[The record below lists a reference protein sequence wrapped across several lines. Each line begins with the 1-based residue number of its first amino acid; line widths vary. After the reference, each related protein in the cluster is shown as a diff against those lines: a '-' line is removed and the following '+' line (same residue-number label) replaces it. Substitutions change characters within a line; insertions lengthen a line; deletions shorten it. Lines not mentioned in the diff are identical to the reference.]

1 MNRMNRTNKM
11 KAKKSL
17 GQNFLQDKS
26 VLAKIIETADISSS
40 DEIVEVGPGHGI
52 LTEELAKSAKKVT
65 TIELDDRLIPGLKVV
80 FALHDNIELIHQNAL
95 DFPPP
100 STPYKLVANIP
111 YYITSPLISHFLHT
125 KNRPTKIVLL
135 VQKEVAEKICADK
148 KLNVLAIHVQNFGK
162 PRIVSIVPPSAF
174 RPRPKVDSAILE
186 IDVFEKPF
194 IQDYKTFFKLA
205 HQAFSLSRK
214 KLSNSLHQH
223 KEALTKLN
231 LQDKRAEHL
240 TLEDWKELQNTL

>member
-1 MNRMNRTNKM
+1 M

-26 VLAKIIETADISSS
+26 VLAKIIKTADLSPH
-40 DEIVEVGPGHGI
+40 DEIIEVGPGHGI
-52 LTEELAKSAKKVT
+52 LTEELAASAKKVT
-65 TIELDDRLIPGLKVV
+65 TIELDDRLIPILKEK
-80 FALHDNIELIHQNAL
+80 FAHLKNIELIHQNAL

-125 KNRPTKIVLL
+125 ENRPTKIVLL

-162 PRIVSIVPPSAF
+162 PHLIATVPPSAF
-174 RPRPKVDSAILE
+174 KPAPKVDSAIIE
-186 IDVFEKPF
+186 IEVYKKPL
-194 IQDYKTFFKLA
+194 IEDYKSLFKLV
-205 HQAFSLSRK
+205 HQAFSQKRK
-214 KLSNSLHQH
+214 KLSNSLHHLKPQL
-223 KEALTKLN
+223 KKLGLLDLRPEN
-231 LQDKRAEHL
+231 L
-240 TLEDWKELQNTL
+240 TLKDWGKLQNSL

>member
-1 MNRMNRTNKM
+1 M

-26 VLAKIIETADISSS
+26 VLDKIIETADLTST
-40 DEIVEVGPGHGI
+40 DEIIEVGPGHGI

-65 TIELDDRLIPGLKVV
+65 TIELDDRLIPNLKVI

-125 KNRPTKIVLL
+125 PDRPTKIVLL
-135 VQKEVAEKICADK
+135 VQKEVAEKICVDK
-148 KLNVLAIHVQNFGK
+148 KMNVLALHVQNFGK
-162 PRIVSIVPPSAF
+162 PQIIATVPPSAF
-174 RPRPKVDSAILE
+174 RPSPKVDSAILE
-186 IDVFEKPF
+186 IDVYKKPI
-194 IQDYKTFFKLA
+194 IQDHKALFRLV
-205 HQAFSLSRK
+205 HQAFSQSRK
-214 KLSNSLHQH
+214 KLSNSLYQH
-223 KEALTKLN
+223 KEALTELD
-231 LQDKRAEHL
+231 LQDKRAERL
-240 TLEDWKELQNTL
+240 TLKDWEALLSIVDQHL

>member
-1 MNRMNRTNKM
+1 MNRI

-17 GQNFLQDKS
+17 GQNFLQDRS
-26 VLAKIIETADISSS
+26 VLEKIIETADISSS
-40 DEIVEVGPGHGI
+40 DHIVEVGPGHGI

-65 TIELDDRLIPGLKVV
+65 TIELDKELIPSLKVV
-80 FALHDNIELIHQNAL
+80 FALRDNIELIHQNAL
-95 DFPPP
+95 DFKPPE
-100 STPYKLVANIP
+100 TPYKLVANIP

-125 KNRPTKIVLL
+125 DNRPTKIVLL
-135 VQKEVAEKICADK
+135 VQKEVAEKICVDK
-148 KLNVLAIHVQNFGK
+148 KKNVLALHVQNFGK
-162 PRIVSIVPPSAF
+162 PQIIDIVPPSAF

-186 IDVFEKPF
+186 ISVFKKPF
-194 IQDYKTFFKLA
+194 IQDYKAFFKLA

-231 LQDKRAEHL
+231 IQDKRAEHL
-240 TLEDWKELQNTL
+240 TLEDWKKLLSATRQ